1 MYTTSGRSP
10 TPTAT
15 ACFSISAYSD
25 PCVLP
30 RVLEVFA
37 KQGLMPDTL
46 HSVTAG
52 EEGEEQHIDL
62 QMRHMS
68 EQQSQHMARALRQ
81 IYLVNTV
88 LTSDK
93 QHFVSHKSAAA

>member
-1 MYTTSGRSP
+1 MNTTSGRSP
-10 TPTAT
+10 TKSTT

-25 PCVLP
+25 PGTLP

-52 EEGEEQHIDL
+52 AEGEEQHIDL
-62 QMRHMS
+62 QMRDMS

-81 IYLVNTV
+81 IYLVNSV
-88 LTSDK
+88 LTSEK
-93 QHFVSHKSAAA
+93 QHFAVNNSAAA